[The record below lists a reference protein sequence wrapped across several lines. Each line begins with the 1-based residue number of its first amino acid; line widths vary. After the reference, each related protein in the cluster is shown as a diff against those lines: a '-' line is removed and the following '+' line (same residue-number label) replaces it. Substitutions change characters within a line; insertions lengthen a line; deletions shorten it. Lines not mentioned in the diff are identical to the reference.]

1 MSLCLAVSLLIYLC
15 AFPEPSARNG
25 LWKGGLCHSSDCP
38 GWERPVYSASPSES
52 ACVQVVRVG
61 RVGGL
66 GACLCCLHGCVLTYS
81 ARSSQKVGRQPL
93 GASSPDIE
101 DKSRLQQR
109 RLKGSNTGVAG
120 PHHWALRAGPPHPPA
135 NPSPLRP
142 RSSSAGL
149 SLPTQLGQR

>member
-38 GWERPVYSASPSES
+38 GWEGPVYSASPSES
-52 ACVQVVRVG
+52 GCVQVTRVG

-66 GACLCCLHGCVLTYS
+66 GACLCCLHGCTLTCS
-81 ARSSQKVGRQPL
+81 ARSSQKVRRQPL
-93 GASSPDIE
+93 GASSPGIA

-109 RLKGSNTGVAG
+109 RQRTLTAG
-120 PHHWALRAGPPHPPA
+120 PFGLDIPALLQTPHPSSPA
-135 NPSPLRP
+135 APPPAFPSPP
-142 RSSSAGL
+142 SPGSAEGL
-149 SLPTQLGQR
+149 VL